1 MRAASL
7 VGMRFRSL
15 LLAAGLSALL
25 AGCGSEND
33 ALIPK
38 SDADNLSA
46 LVAEAGEASS
56 AGECDSARRAVR
68 EAEQQLD
75 GLPRKTDKKLKAN
88 LRDWLDYLNRQ
99 IADQCKAPKPEETA
113 TPTQTPAPTETPTE
127 TPAPTET
134 PTETP
139 APTETPSPTATAT
152 PGTGGEVAPTEEP
165 SGSGGVPPEDDG

>member
-113 TPTQTPAPTETPTE
+113 TPTE